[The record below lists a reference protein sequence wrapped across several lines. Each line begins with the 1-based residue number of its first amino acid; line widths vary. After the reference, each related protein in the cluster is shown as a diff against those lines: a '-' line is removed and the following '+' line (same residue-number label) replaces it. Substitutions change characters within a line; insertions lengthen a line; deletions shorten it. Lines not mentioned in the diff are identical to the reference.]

1 MASDDDN
8 GHAIQRLHA
17 REPTTLEEIELR
29 EAIARRDIAKLRAI
43 GATRGFLTRALR
55 RQVWPILLRV
65 DDGEPVPVVAPPEP
79 DDRAE
84 TAYEEQIDKD
94 VRRSFVH
101 FAEEIRIPQA
111 APSTTN
117 DFGSRVADVADE
129 SQVFEA
135 AKARKRAEL
144 QRMLVQVVG
153 HHPFLHYYQGLHDIC
168 TILLLVLGP
177 TVGTQAARV
186 VALYY
191 LRDAMHESL
200 HPVMAQMR
208 ILLPIFRNENPA
220 VFELF
225 QEVEL
230 EPHFCLSWITTW
242 FAHDIDRFDDVC
254 RLFDLFLS
262 TNPIMPLY
270 VSAVIVLS
278 QTDELLRQDRDFAM
292 VHSFLSKM
300 PMYDSIETWIA
311 HALRLFKKYPI
322 PGIQGITGWAFDD
335 NCAALRFDHDFPG
348 SLRYPYLPIDKI
360 PALMQ
365 TTVASL
371 DCTGGAQPFR
381 FRPLPLVKRVG
392 RGYVPVDGDGQ
403 TLLLLTALAL
413 GILSVS
419 LGLMQ
424 QGGGNDFVQAAGVV
438 AKAGVP
444 AVHPEGVAV
453 VRHLVMQALAN
464 L

>member
-1 MASDDDN
+1 MVSDDDD
-8 GHAIQRLHA
+8 GHPIQRLHA
-17 REPTTLEEIELR
+17 REPTTLDEIELHD
-29 EAIARRDIAKLRAI
+29 AIARREIAKLRAI

-65 DDGEPVPVVAPPEP
+65 DGGEPVPLVAPLDPN
-79 DDRAE
+79 DRAK
-84 TAYEEQIDKD
+84 TDYEEQIDKD
-94 VRRSFVH
+94 VRRSFVL
-101 FAEEIRIPQA
+101 FAEDIRTPHA

-117 DFGSRVADVADE
+117 EFGHREDGEDDDI
-129 SQVFEA
+129 FETV
-135 AKARKRAEL
+135 KARKRAEL

-153 HHPFLHYYQGLHDIC
+153 HHP
-168 TILLLVLGP
+168 
-177 TVGTQAARV
+177 ARV
-186 VALYY
+186 VSLYY

-208 ILLPIFRNENPA
+208 ILLPILRNENPD

-254 RLFDLFLS
+254 RLFDFFLS

-278 QTDELLRQDRDFAM
+278 QADELLQQDRDFAM

-300 PMYDSIETWIA
+300 PKYDSIETWIA
-311 HALRLFKKYPI
+311 HALRLFNKYPI

-335 NCAALRFDHDFPG
+335 NCAALRFAHDFPG
-348 SLRYPYLPIDKI
+348 SLRHSYLPIDQI

-371 DCTGGAQPFR
+371 DGTGGAQPFG

-424 QGGGNDFVQAAGVV
+424 QGGGGHEFVQATGAV
-438 AKAGVP
+438 AKVGVP
-444 AVHPEGVAV
+444 VMHPEGVAV